1 MIAFRKFAQRWRRK
15 LALSDEQAEL
25 IATIKF
31 PCC

>member
-1 MIAFRKFAQRWRRK
+1 MNTLRKIAARLRRK
-15 LALSDEQAEL
+15 LALTSEQADL